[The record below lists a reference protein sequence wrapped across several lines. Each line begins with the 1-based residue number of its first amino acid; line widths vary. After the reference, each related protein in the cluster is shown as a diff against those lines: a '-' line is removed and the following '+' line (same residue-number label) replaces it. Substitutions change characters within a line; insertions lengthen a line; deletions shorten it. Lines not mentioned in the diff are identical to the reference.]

1 MSLVLAI
8 IVCLAV
14 GGGGALLTRP
24 HLGSWYRPLRKPRWN
39 PPDALFAPVW
49 TALYVTMAV
58 AAWLVWRAG
67 ASWWRLVPF
76 AVQLAL
82 NLGWSGLFFAL
93 RRPDLALVE
102 VVVLWVSIALTIVVF
117 APVSSTAALLLVPYL
132 SWVTFAG
139 ALNLRI
145 WSLNR

>member
-1 MSLVLAI
+1 MSLMLAI
-8 IVCLAV
+8 VICLAV
-14 GGGGALLTRP
+14 GAGGALLTRP
-24 HLGSWYRPLRKPRWN
+24 QLGSWYRRLRKPRWN
-39 PPDALFAPVW
+39 PPDALFGPVW
-49 TALYVTMAV
+49 TVLYVMMAV
-58 AAWLVWRAG
+58 AAWLVWRTG

-76 AVQLAL
+76 IVQLAL

-93 RRPDLALVE
+93 RRPGLALVE
-102 VVVLWVSIALTIVVF
+102 LALLWASIAVTIVVF
-117 APVSSTAALLLVPYL
+117 APVSGPAALLLLPYL

>member
-14 GGGGALLTRP
+14 GAGGALLTRP
-24 HLGSWYRPLRKPRWN
+24 HLRSWYRPLRKPRWN

-58 AAWLVWRAG
+58 AVWLVWRAG

-102 VVVLWVSIALTIVVF
+102 IVVLWVSIALTIVVF
-117 APVSSTAALLLVPYL
+117 APVSSAAALLLVPYL